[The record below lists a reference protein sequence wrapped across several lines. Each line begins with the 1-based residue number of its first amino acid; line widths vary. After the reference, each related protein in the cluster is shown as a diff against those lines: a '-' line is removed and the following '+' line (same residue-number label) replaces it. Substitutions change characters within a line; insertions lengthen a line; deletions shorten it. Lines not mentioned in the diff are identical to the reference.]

1 MVMGSYANFMW
12 EVEEEEDDGNEE
24 STGIAGASPALV
36 AAF

>member
-12 EVEEEEDDGNEE
+12 EVEEDEDGSEE
-24 STGIAGASPALV
+24 STVIAGASPALV